1 MSNQYNDAKF
11 VTLGDFI
18 TPDKFRTIL
27 PEYRKL
33 GGGVSEIPVEIHTK
47 PPFTKSLSFN
57 VGWDGMI
64 YGFVRGKKDI
74 AAKLG
79 KIRDISKIT
88 VTDWDDRFLMVFEG
102 KKDEEMPFF
111 VSDDDVRELLETC
124 LRVPEQYSV
133 RKPKKK

>member
-27 PEYRKL
+27 PEYRKM
-33 GGGVSEIPVEIHTK
+33 GGGFSEIPVEIHTK

-57 VGWDGMI
+57 VGWDGII
-64 YGFVRGKKDI
+64 YGYVRGKKDI
-74 AAKLG
+74 SAKLG
-79 KIRDISKIT
+79 VTPKIAKIT

-102 KKDEEMPFF
+102 SENEEIPFF
-111 VSDDDVRELLETC
+111 VSNDEVRDLLETC
-124 LRVPEQYSV
+124 RRVPEQYSV
-133 RKPKKK
+133 RKPKKN